1 MEVLYLCVKMY
12 ADNYIVVKWY
22 LGEPSTLVIYL
33 INDWIVRM
41 LIFA

>member
-12 ADNYIVVKWY
+12 SDIIVVKWF
-22 LGEPSTLVIYL
+22 LGEPSTIVIYL
-33 INDWIVRM
+33 INDWIVKM